1 MRSSPLL
8 GGNDSVIAKP
18 VHQRRIVVAAPL
30 PHSSGWN
37 LHKERRQCATF
48 VVHSLVNEAEPAEY
62 GFKPWRSTFLYRGL
76 KASRRQKASCRPV
89 VVSTNVTAMDS
100 ADQGFDDFDEYNK
113 GLAYY
118 RGLVLDV
125 SYRPINIVCWR
136 RALCLEI
143 LEKADVLEY
152 YDQVIS
158 SPSRP
163 FLIPAVLRITDYVYT
178 PVQSKVKLSLN
189 RSNIFLRD
197 KYRCQYC
204 GSQDN
209 LTVDHVI
216 PYSRGG
222 EWNWR
227 NLVTA
232 CSVCNTKKGNKTL
245 EESNMQLLKTPKEPR
260 ELYSEELPS
269 NYAAFRSMQNSR
281 RMPTEWAGYLPKR
294 FQPMDYC

>member
-125 SYRPINIVCWR
+125 SYR
-136 RALCLEI
+136 
-143 LEKADVLEY
+143 
-152 YDQVIS
+152 
-158 SPSRP
+158 
-163 FLIPAVLRITDYVYT
+163 
-178 PVQSKVKLSLN
+178 
-189 RSNIFLRD
+189 
-197 KYRCQYC
+197 YC